1 MYQFAGLL
9 NRPETHDVVFTVLD
23 EVASAGF
30 CKTLLLG
37 VSEVWSR
44 RDGVLVVAQGS
55 DKPKCVYVPRK
66 QYNVVPGAP
75 GASTKAL

>member
-9 NRPETHDVVFTVLD
+9 NRPETHDVVFTVPN
-23 EVASAGF
+23 EGASAGF

-44 RDGVLVVAQGS
+44 RDGELAVALS
-55 DKPKCVYVPRK
+55 SAECMCV
-66 QYNVVPGAP
+66 
-75 GASTKAL
+75 